1 MSGMI
6 LRLQK
11 KYGEFIH
18 SGAQLFFLAVGV
30 LADSHELRMG
40 CLSLLAVISLFA
52 WMTALRRRRAI
63 VDTPTSR
70 IASAAQGVVELSGQ
84 GKPVDPPLFSRLNG
98 LPCLWYHYQVEKKQ
112 HDDWKMI
119 IDEESDLS
127 FILDDGSGCC
137 VVDVEGA
144 EILTRH
150 KETRSSENHRTTEWK
165 LLVGDLIYA
174 RGEFHTLGGGTM
186 ELDAREDVG
195 NLLAEWKKDPA
206 RLLKRFDLN
215 GDGLLDETEWNL
227 ARQAA
232 RREVSRLHRELRN
245 DADVHTLRR
254 PGNDQP
260 YLISNFD
267 PQRLARRFLLRA
279 GAHLTLFLASLAT
292 MAWVWQ
298 QAS

>member
-18 SGAQLFFLAVGV
+18 SGAQLVLLAVGV
-30 LADSHELRMG
+30 LADSYELRMG

-52 WMTALRRRRAI
+52 WVAALHRRRAI

-70 IASAAQGVVELSGQ
+70 IASAAQGVVELSGR
-84 GKPVDPPLFSRLNG
+84 GKPLEPPLFSRLHG
-98 LPCLWYHYQVEKKQ
+98 LPCLWYRYQLEEKQ
-112 HDDWKMI
+112 DNEWKI
-119 IDEESDLS
+119 VAEEESDLS
-127 FILDDGSGCC
+127 FILDDGSGTC

-144 EILTRH
+144 EILTKH
-150 KETRSSENHRTTEWK
+150 QETRNSEIHRMTEWK
-165 LLVGDLIYA
+165 LLIGDLIYA
-174 RGEFHTLGGGTM
+174 RGGFHTLGGGAV
-186 ELDAREDVG
+186 ELDVREDVG
-195 NLLAEWKKDPA
+195 NLLAEWKKDQA
-206 RLLKRFDLN
+206 SLLKRFDLN

-279 GAHLTLFLASLAT
+279 GAHLTLFLASLST